1 MLDWRFILDEI
12 KKATGYR
19 SVDIAGILDVK
30 PSYITEIEKGKS
42 KNPKTSFIQALIIEL
57 GVNPYWLF
65 KGEGDV
71 LETDRSAQ
79 MSYEQIVALKSL
91 SAYDLIQIAQLW
103 VQNKDGPAGKEK
115 TPDLQWDADQGKTN
129 GGVDD

>member
-1 MLDWRFILDEI
+1 MDWSEKISAI
-12 KKATGYR
+12 KKATGLT
-19 SVDIAGILDVK
+19 SKEIADITKENGPFVSRLENG
-30 PSYITEIEKGKS
+30 YS